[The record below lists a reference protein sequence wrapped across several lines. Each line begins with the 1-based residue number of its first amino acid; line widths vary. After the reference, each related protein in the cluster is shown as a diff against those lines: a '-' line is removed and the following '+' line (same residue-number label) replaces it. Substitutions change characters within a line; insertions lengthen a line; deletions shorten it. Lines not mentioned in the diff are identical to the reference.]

1 MPDLKVKPQAKSF
14 FKKWYTRLKILY
26 IIALHLAVFYY
37 MPQTSFTYTADNE
50 GIIIELKA
58 FDYEKAFVMLK

>member
-1 MPDLKVKPQAKSF
+1 MTIKPNAKLF
-14 FKKWYTRLKILY
+14 FSKWYTRLKILY
-26 IIALHLAVFYY
+26 IIALHIAVIYY
-37 MPQTSFTYTADNE
+37 IPQTSFNYTADSE